1 MTLFGA
7 ARLRAAIAEKRVLA
21 LETAERL
28 QQVPGLSLMAPP
40 ELSLFAFHVTWPG
53 SNVTERNDATR
64 ELIDRVRDRGQVMM
78 TGCTVD
84 GQFLAR
90 ICILSFRTRRP
101 QVDLCVTQ
109 IAEETASI
117 LAAHNPR

>member
-1 MTLFGA
+1 
-7 ARLRAAIAEKRVLA
+7 
-21 LETAERL
+21 
-28 QQVPGLSLMAPP
+28 MAPP

-109 IAEETASI
+109 IAEEAASI